1 MLYALTGK
9 DEKMNELFDKADEQ
23 TKKEIKLYQEDVS
36 FFFPNHQD
44 EDLSVSD
51 EKEDGKE
58 KGYVSGEEM
67 VLSKELDEKVS
78 LSKKLDEEVGLY
90 KEVVSDED
98 LNLPF
103 YDSEEDK
110 VNDMGFSNLALD
122 KKQSLDEKFEFVNNE
137 DIFED
142 LKNSSSDK
150 ETNYSTLNNESV
162 DTKIYSSSEEDCA
175 I

>member
-1 MLYALTGK
+1 MLYALAGK
-9 DEKMNELFDKADEQ
+9 EEKMNELFEKADEQ

-36 FFFPNHQD
+36 FFFPNHKG
-44 EDLSVSD
+44 EDLREIGDKGKGDKKGSD
-51 EKEDGKE
+51 DVNGK
-58 KGYVSGEEM
+58 EM

-78 LSKKLDEEVGLY
+78 LSKKLD

-98 LNLPF
+98 LNVPF
-103 YDSEEDK
+103 HDPEEDK
-110 VNDMGFSNLALD
+110 VNDMGFSNMALD
-122 KKQSLDEKFEFVNNE
+122 KKQSLDEKFEFINNE

-162 DTKIYSSSEEDCA
+162 DTKIYSSSEEDYA